1 MTVRYHLSMHN
12 IFAFLRRGRASL
24 AAFFLALSLSA
35 CGGSESPPQQ
45 TAADSPPAASGALPR
60 TPAPPG
66 ASVFFITPGDGASVS
81 SPVTVK
87 FGISGMAVAP
97 AGTTTPATGHHHLLI
112 DTQLAD
118 PNLPVPSDDNHLH
131 FGKGQT
137 ETTLELPAG
146 SHTLQLVLGDG
157 NHIPHDPPVTSGVI
171 TITVE

>member
-1 MTVRYHLSMHN
+1 MTVRYHPTMLK
-12 IFAFLRRGRASL
+12 IFAFLRRSRAAL
-24 AAFFLALSLSA
+24 PACVLALSLYA

-45 TAADSPPAASGALPR
+45 SSPDSPPAATGAMPR

-66 ASVFFITPGDGASVS
+66 ATVFFISPGDSSTVS

-97 AGTTTPATGHHHLLI
+97 AGNMAPATGHHHLLI
-112 DTQLAD
+112 DTELAD
-118 PNLPVPSDDNHLH
+118 ANLPVPSDDNHLH

-137 ETTLELPAG
+137 ETSLDLPAG

>member
-1 MTVRYHLSMHN
+1 MLTLL
-12 IFAFLRRGRASL
+12 AFLRRRGL
-24 AAFFLALSLSA
+24 IVAACVTALSLQA

-45 TAADSPPAASGALPR
+45 SAADSRPAAGAIPR

-66 ASVFFITPGDGASVS
+66 ATVFFIDPTDGATLS
-81 SPVTVK
+81 SPVSVK

-97 AGTTTPATGHHHLLI
+97 AGTMTPATGHHHLLI

-118 PNLPVPSDDNHLH
+118 TSLPVPSDDNHLH

-137 ETTLELPAG
+137 ETTLDLPAG

>member
-1 MTVRYHLSMHN
+1 MKEISALLH
-12 IFAFLRRGRASL
+12 RRW
-24 AAFFLALSLSA
+24 AAVSACVLALSLAA
-35 CGGSESPPQQ
+35 CGGSESPPQESTGTGTPGGEVQ
-45 TAADSPPAASGALPR
+45 LPR

-66 ASVFFITPGDGASVS
+66 ASVFFVTPGDGATVS

-97 AGTTTPATGHHHLLI
+97 AGTMTPGTGHHHLLI
-112 DTQLAD
+112 DTELANPD
-118 PNLPVPSDDNHLH
+118 LPVPTDEQHVH

-137 ETTLELPAG
+137 ETTLDLSPG

-157 NHIPHDPPVTSGVI
+157 NHIPHEPPVMSDVI

>member
-1 MTVRYHLSMHN
+1 MTVRYHLSMLN
-12 IFAFLRRGRASL
+12 ILVFLRRCRTVLPAC
-24 AAFFLALSLSA
+24 AAALTLYA
-35 CGGSESPPQQ
+35 CGGNESPPQQ
-45 TAADSPPAASGALPR
+45 AANEAPPAATGALPR

-66 ASVFFITPGDGASVS
+66 ATVFFITPGDGQTMS
-81 SPVTVK
+81 SPVNVK

-97 AGTTTPATGHHHLLI
+97 AGTMTPATGHHHLLI

-118 PNLPVPSDDNHLH
+118 TSLPVPSDDNHLH

-137 ETTLELPAG
+137 ETTLDLPAG